1 MRFTDLFIKRPVLA
15 TVVSLFILLVGAQAG
30 LKLPI
35 RQYPELSNTTITIM
49 TAYPG
54 ANADLIQGFIT
65 VPVQQAVA
73 SAEGID
79 TLTASST
86 QNVST
91 VTLNLKLD
99 ADPDRAMTDVLSKLA
114 QVKRILPR
122 EANDSVVTKQTG
134 EGYALMYLSF
144 NSKLMNASQI
154 SDYLTRVVQPRL
166 QTIDGVANAQL
177 LGGQVFAMR
186 IWLDPDRMAALGVT
200 PLDIRAA
207 LANNNFTSAPGQV
220 KGDFVQTNIDAKTS
234 LDDPDAFGRLVVMG
248 RGDSL
253 VRLDDVADI
262 ELGPQSSDSSSVFD
276 GLKAVF
282 IGVYA
287 TPTANPLT
295 VITNVRKAFPQIQSE
310 LPPGLEAAIAYDAT
324 NFIRASLWEVMKTL
338 GEAAIIVIVVIF
350 LFLGNLRS
358 TVIPIVTIPLSLI
371 GVLALLAA
379 LGYSINLMTLL
390 ALVLAIGL
398 VVDDAIVVVENIYR
412 HIEAG
417 MKPFD
422 AALQGAR
429 EIVFPIIAM
438 TITLAAVFAPI
449 GFVSGLT
456 GSLFREFA
464 FTLAGAVIVSGVI
477 AITLSPMMCSKLLRA
492 KAAGG
497 GGGLTGWLDRR
508 FESLKQRYQ
517 RRLSRTLKYRPVTLL
532 VLAGVMAAS
541 VLMYMTTQR
550 ELAPEEDQ
558 GILFAI
564 VKTPQYANLDYLE
577 SATDQ
582 LFKVYSSVPEK
593 EHVFTING
601 MGDVHQGFSGVLLK
615 PWGER
620 KRNQKQV
627 LQDLSPRINSL
638 ATAQAIAFSPPSLP
652 GSIGGPP
659 VQFVITTT
667 RDFREL
673 ADVLADVQQS
683 ARESGLFIFSDS
695 DLRFETPQIEFHI
708 DHDKAN
714 RLGITMADIGN
725 SLATLLGGNYINLFD
740 LYGRSYEVI
749 PQVPRAF
756 RLNEDWLT
764 RYQIRTSSGTLVP
777 LSNVASVTRTVEP
790 NSLTN
795 FQQLNSA
802 TLSAVPFPGRTV
814 GEAIDFLKQKAESFP
829 EGFSYDFQGESRQF
843 VQEGNTLVYTFIF
856 ALVVIFLVLA
866 AQYES
871 FRDPL
876 IILIALPCSIFGA
889 LIPLNAG
896 LGTIN
901 IYTQIGLVSLIGLIS
916 KHGILMV
923 DFANKLQN
931 EQGMSRLAAIEH
943 AAAIRLRPILMT
955 TAAMVVAMVPLLVAA
970 GAGAAARFAIGVV
983 IAAGMLI
990 GTLFTLFVT
999 PAIYTFLARDHHK
1012 ARAGAD
1018 QAIRTG
1024 VEFEPVVSHVQPHV
1038 VEGRAAEQSPE
1049 DREAEA
1055 EAGSLPPA
1063 EKPQAATPPA
1073 DPSPEAR
1080 AFSSAAAAAASDASE
1095 QERQDR
1101 RRDRAR
1107 RRFPSAAE

>member
-1 MRFTDLFIKRPVLA
+1 MHFTDLFIKRPVLA
-15 TVVSLFILLVGAQAG
+15 SVVSLLILLIGSWAG
-30 LKLPI
+30 FKLPI
-35 RQYPELSNTTITIM
+35 RQYPELSNTTITIV
-49 TAYPG
+49 TTYPG

-65 VPVQQAVA
+65 VPIQQAVA

-99 ADPDRAMTDVLSKLA
+99 ADPDRAMTDVLSKIA
-114 QVKRILPR
+114 QVKSILPR

-144 NSKLMNASQI
+144 NSKVMSSSQI
-154 SDYLTRVVQPRL
+154 SDYLNRVVQPKL
-166 QTIDGVANAQL
+166 QTINGVANAQI
-177 LGGQVFAMR
+177 LGGQTFAMR

-200 PLDIRAA
+200 PLDVRAA
-207 LANNNFTSAPGQV
+207 LAANNFTSAPGQV

-234 LDDPDAFGRLVVMG
+234 LEDPAAFGRLVVMT

-253 VRLDDVADI
+253 VRLSDIADI
-262 ELGPQSSDSSSVFD
+262 ELGPQSADSSSVFD

-295 VITNVRKAFPQIQSE
+295 VITNVRKAFPEIEKE

-324 NFIRASLWEVMKTL
+324 NFIRASLWEVLKTL
-338 GEAAIIVIVVIF
+338 GEAALIVIAVIF

-371 GVLALLAA
+371 GVLAALAA

-412 HIEAG
+412 HIEQG
-417 MKPFD
+417 KRPLE
-422 AALQGAR
+422 AALHGAR
-429 EIVFPIIAM
+429 EILYPVIAM

-456 GSLFREFA
+456 GTLFREFA

-477 AITLSPMMCSKLLRA
+477 AVTLSPMMCSKLLRPHSA
-492 KAAGG
+492 KE
-497 GGGLTGWLDRR
+497 GGLTGWLDRR
-508 FESLKQRYQ
+508 FESLKDRYR
-517 RRLSRTLKYRPVTLL
+517 RRLHRTLNYRPVTIL
-532 VLAGVMAAS
+532 VLAGLIAGSA
-541 VLMYMTTQR
+541 LMYLTTQR

-558 GILFAI
+558 GILFTL
-564 VKTPQYANLDYLE
+564 VKTPQYGNLDYIE
-577 SATDQ
+577 DATTR
-582 LFKVYSSVPEK
+582 LYNVYSSVAEK

-601 MGDVHQGFSGVLLK
+601 FPDVHQAFSGLLLK

-620 KRNQKQV
+620 ARNQKAV
-627 LQDLSPRINSL
+627 LQELSPKISSI

-652 GSIGGPP
+652 GSVGGPP

-667 RDFREL
+667 HDFRQL
-673 ADVLADVQQS
+673 ADVLADVEKS

-714 RLGITMADIGN
+714 RLGISMADIGN
-725 SLATLLGGNYINLFD
+725 SLATLLGGNYVNLFN
-740 LYGRSYEVI
+740 LYGRSYQVI
-749 PQVPRAF
+749 PQVPREY
-756 RLNEDWLT
+756 RLNDDWLT
-764 RYQIRTSSGTLVP
+764 RYQIRTSAGTLVP
-777 LSNVASVTRTVEP
+777 LSNVAEIKRTVQP
-790 NSLTN
+790 NALTN

-814 GEAIDFLKQKAESFP
+814 GEAIDFLKKKAESFP
-829 EGFSYDFQGESRQF
+829 EGFTYDFQGESRQF
-843 VQEGNTLVYTFIF
+843 VQEGNTLVYTFVF
-856 ALVVIFLVLA
+856 ALIIIFLVLA

-871 FRDPL
+871 FRDPF

-896 LGTIN
+896 LATIN
-901 IYTQIGLVSLIGLIS
+901 IYTQIGLVTLIGLIS

-923 DFANKLQN
+923 DFANKLQ
-931 EQGMSRLAAIEH
+931 EKEGYGRREAIEH

-955 TAAMVVAMVPLLVAA
+955 TAAMVVAMVPLLIAQ
-970 GAGAAARFAIGVV
+970 GAGAASRFDIGVV
-983 IAAGMLI
+983 IAAGMTI

-999 PAIYTFLARDHHK
+999 PAVYTYLARDHQK
-1012 ARAGAD
+1012 AHR
-1018 QAIRTG
+1018 
-1024 VEFEPVVSHVQPHV
+1024 
-1038 VEGRAAEQSPE
+1038 
-1049 DREAEA
+1049 REAEA
-1055 EAGSLPPA
+1055 EAIAKAAHAASAEALAEEDAEAEAGMLFPGTPEPA
-1063 EKPQAATPPA
+1063 ETVPPQAAHAPAPGAAFADETPLGRCL
-1073 DPSPEAR
+1073 SWRE
-1080 AFSSAAAAAASDASE
+1080 
-1095 QERQDR
+1095 R
-1101 RRDRAR
+1101 RRR
-1107 RRFPSAAE
+1107 RRLAPAAE